1 MTISRMTFFLFSF
14 SFFFFFFFF
23 FFFSFF
29 LFLFLFSFFILNR
42 LGIILEPATIAIF
55 CPVTETKGQTPD
67 EDQRS
72 KALVFFIFFTCK
84 VSTFLW
90 SCSVKDTRSAEFFI
104 RPVVTRH

>member
-1 MTISRMTFFLFSF
+1 MLGVWACDYKQDDFFFFFLFFF
-14 SFFFFFFFF
+14 SFFFFFIFFIF
-23 FFFSFF
+23 F
-29 LFLFLFSFFILNR
+29 FFILNR
-42 LGIILEPATIAIF
+42 LGIILESATIATF

-67 EDQRS
+67 EDQKS

-90 SCSVKDTRSAEFFI
+90 SCSIKGTRSAEFFI